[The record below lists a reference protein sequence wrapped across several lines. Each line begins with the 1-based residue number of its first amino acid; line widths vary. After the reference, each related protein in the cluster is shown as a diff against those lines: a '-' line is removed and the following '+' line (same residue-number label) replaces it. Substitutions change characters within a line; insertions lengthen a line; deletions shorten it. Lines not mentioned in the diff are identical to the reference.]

1 MSVREING
9 VELSKLNLKK
19 LLGFNGQIRFVDN
32 IKSRKIKV
40 GVVGVGYVGKA
51 LAQALLSS
59 GFETYGFDINPDKLG
74 EINHQKFTRAYN
86 VEQLEN
92 CDIVCICVPTPLD
105 GKRQPDLR
113 LLIKACNELAA
124 LKTKKQLVIVE
135 STVAPGT
142 LRNIVSPIFA
152 KEGKK
157 LGEDFYLAISPER
170 VDPGNKVFTLKTTPK
185 VVGGIDEE
193 SAKLATE
200 FYSTFID
207 EVVTT
212 TTSEVAEL
220 SKLLENTFRLV
231 NISLVNEIKGYADK
245 AGIDIW
251 EVINAAATKPFA
263 FMPHYPGPGVGG
275 HCIPVDPVYLLEEAK
290 SKGVDLN
297 ITRSA
302 IELNE
307 TMSKKI
313 VGEAKRALNGYTNGR
328 KPKLLLIGLAY
339 KPNSSDTR
347 ESPALKIW
355 KQAAS
360 EGFKVSYYD
369 PHVPKLNGYT
379 CQPITKEILAKQD
392 VIVIVTHHE
401 NIPYE
406 LLDEAGKPIIDTRN
420 IMRKFSKDKFVWLER
435 RVS

>member
-59 GFETYGFDINPDKLG
+59 GFKTYGFDINPDKLG

-355 KQAAS
+355 KQAVS

-369 PHVPKLNGYT
+369 PYVLKLNGYT

>member
-1 MSVREING
+1 M
-9 VELSKLNLKK
+9 ELSKLNLKK

-32 IKSRKIKV
+32 ITSRKLKV

-51 LAQALLSS
+51 LAQAMLSS

-74 EINHQKFTRAYN
+74 EIDHQKFTRAYN

-92 CDIVCICVPTPLD
+92 CDVVCICVPTPLD
-105 GKRQPDLR
+105 EKRQPDLR
-113 LLIKACNELAA
+113 PLIRACNELAR

-142 LRNIVSPIFA
+142 LRNIVLPIFA
-152 KEGKK
+152 KEGKR
-157 LGEDFYLAISPER
+157 LGEDFYLAVSPER

-290 SKGVDLN
+290 TKGVDLN
-297 ITRSA
+297 ITKSA

-307 TMSKKI
+307 TLSRKI
-313 VGEAKRALNGYTNGR
+313 VEEAKETLNGYTNGR
-328 KPKLLLIGLAY
+328 KPKMLLIGLAY

-355 KQAAS
+355 EQAVS

-379 CQPITKEILAKQD
+379 CQPITREILAKQD

-420 IMRKFSKDKFVWLER
+420 SMRKFSKDKLFWLER
-435 RVS
+435 RIS